1 MLEIAGIFYFI
12 ILVVIIA
19 IVIFESKTKRK
30 NYDERQELI
39 RGRGYKY
46 GFIAAVIASL
56 VMLYLDLYNIKIST
70 NVTILVPLYAG
81 IFVISIYDIINHA
94 YFGTNEK
101 RQLSVG
107 IIFLIIG
114 VLDGYLTWQSWI
126 VNKNLMENIP
136 SILLSGYF
144 LIVGIVIL
152 CVKFWDGRDKD

>member
-1 MLEIAGIFYFI
+1 MMEIFYFI
-12 ILVVIIA
+12 ILVIIIA
-19 IVIFESKTKRK
+19 IVIFGTNTKRK

-46 GFIAAVIASL
+46 GFIAMVIGSL
-56 VMLYLDLYNIKIST
+56 VVLYLNLYNIKVST
-70 NVTILVPLYAG
+70 NVAILIPLYAG
-81 IFVISIYDIINHA
+81 VFVISIYDIINHA

-107 IIFLIIG
+107 IIFLIVG
-114 VLDGYLTWQSWI
+114 VLDGYLTWQSWT
-126 VNKNLMENIP
+126 VDKDLMRNIT

-144 LIVGIVIL
+144 FIVGIVIL

>member
-1 MLEIAGIFYFI
+1 MEILYFI
-12 ILVVIIA
+12 ILAIVIA
-19 IVIFESKTKRK
+19 IVIFGSNTKKK

-46 GFIAAVIASL
+46 GFIAVVIAAL
-56 VMLYLDLYNIKIST
+56 VVLNLDLFDIKISI
-70 NVTILVPLYAG
+70 NAAVIVPLYVG
-81 IFVISIYDIINHA
+81 VFVISIYDIINHA

-107 IIFLIIG
+107 IIFLIVG

-126 VNKNLMENIP
+126 VDKNLMENIT

-144 LIVGIVIL
+144 LVVGVVIL